1 MSSQGRPGTR
11 YITPIDSNGAP
22 VTEEGKGR
30 FTLASGQ
37 TYHFVG
43 GADEAPFASLHFVGY
58 TAGAVV
64 TSATVRSCNLRI
76 EEVSNQDLTAGQWIK
91 ENPGRVTCNADDN
104 GGGTWTQTNGI
115 GAASGGNVGG
125 LFFHICEGGQA
136 RVKLTV
142 VVGATGGVFSC
153 AGHGKR

>member
-30 FTLASGQ
+30 YALAANT

-43 GADEAPFASLHFVGY
+43 GADEAPFASFHLVGY
-58 TAGAVV
+58 TAAAIV
-64 TSATVRSCNLRI
+64 TSATVRSSNLRPD
-76 EEVSNQDLTAGQWIK
+76 EVSNQDLTAGQWMP
-91 ENPGRVTCNADDN
+91 ENPGRVTCNVEGA
-104 GGGTWTQTNGI
+104 GWTQTNGV
-115 GAASGGNVGG
+115 GAVAGGAVGG
-125 LFFHICEGGQA
+125 FFFHICEGGQA

-142 VVGATGGVFSC
+142 VMGGTGGVFTCGS
-153 AGHGKR
+153 HGKR